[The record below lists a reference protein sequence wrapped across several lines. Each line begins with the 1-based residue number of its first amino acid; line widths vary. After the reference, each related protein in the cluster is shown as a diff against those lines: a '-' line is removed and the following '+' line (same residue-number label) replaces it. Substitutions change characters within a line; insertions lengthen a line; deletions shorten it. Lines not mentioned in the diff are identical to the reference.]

1 MGYRQTTLEILA
13 RMISWQGFEQ
23 EHGLISFRAI
33 KQQSSSMMRLH
44 HVELVILIRGS
55 KGGEIHQ
62 NDKLDRNPTR
72 KRNPDKEPSQ
82 EDSMVVMRL
91 RVGA

>member
-1 MGYRQTTLEILA
+1 
-13 RMISWQGFEQ
+13 
-23 EHGLISFRAI
+23 
-33 KQQSSSMMRLH
+33 
-44 HVELVILIRGS
+44 VELVILIRGS

-91 RVGA
+91 QVGA